1 MKPKQLILKC
11 LAKEQDG
18 QWVAI
23 CLDFD
28 LVAQADSL
36 PEAKLLL
43 EDQIKEYV
51 FDALAGEDQAYA
63 DQLLSRRSPWQLWAA
78 YYLAGFLQKVLHI
91 RNGLRFNERM
101 PLVPDNH
108 RFA

>member
-11 LAKEQDG
+11 LAKQQGDE
-18 QWVAI
+18 WIVF

-28 LVAQADSL
+28 LVAQAESL
-36 PEAKLLL
+36 PEAKRRL
-43 EDQIKEYV
+43 EAQIQEYV
-51 FDALAGEDQAYA
+51 FDALAGEDTEYA
-63 DQLLSRRSPWQLWAA
+63 DQLLSRKAPAKLWVS
-78 YYLAGFLQKVLHI
+78 YYLAGLAQKVLHI
-91 RNGLRFNERM
+91 KSRLRFSKRM